1 MNNINEHAFH
11 DALQN
16 QATPKLMI
24 TIVNRR
30 DGEQAA
36 RTLQNMHLR
45 LIHGCMGEG
54 TAGKGLA
61 DLMGFGPSGK
71 LILMGIIPGT
81 RARIALEELQR
92 FLHLDKPGRGIAFT
106 IPLSGIELSE
116 KLPLDPMR
124 KAHIQKKIEKSV
136 DIMSEGIK
144 NDLILAAI
152 NQGYSEALIE
162 CAQSAGITGGT
173 VLNARHLSAETMA
186 AFLGISLRDE
196 REIVAILVTRDLKD
210 KVMEQI
216 AAFLHE
222 TPKAQGAIIS
232 LPVDN
237 VIGIPE

>member
-16 QATPKLMI
+16 KATPKLMI

-30 DGEQAA
+30 DGEPAA
-36 RTLQNMHLR
+36 RQLQGMHLR
-45 LIHGCMGEG
+45 MILGCMGEG

-71 LILMGIIPGT
+71 LILLGIVPGT

-92 FLHLDKPGRGIAFT
+92 FLHLDRPGRGIAFT
-106 IPLSGIELSE
+106 IPLSGIELPE
-116 KLPLDPMR
+116 KVPLDSMR
-124 KAHIQKKIEKSV
+124 KVHIQKKIEKSV
-136 DIMSEGIK
+136 DIMCESIK
-144 NDLILAAI
+144 NDLILAVI

-162 CAQSAGITGGT
+162 CAQSAGVTGGT
-173 VLNARHLSAETMA
+173 VLNARHLGAEAMA
-186 AFLGISLRDE
+186 PFLGISLQDE
-196 REIVAILVTRDLKD
+196 REIVAILVTRELKD
-210 KVMEQI
+210 KAMGQI

-222 TPKAQGAIIS
+222 TPKAQGALIS

-237 VIGIPE
+237 VIGVPE